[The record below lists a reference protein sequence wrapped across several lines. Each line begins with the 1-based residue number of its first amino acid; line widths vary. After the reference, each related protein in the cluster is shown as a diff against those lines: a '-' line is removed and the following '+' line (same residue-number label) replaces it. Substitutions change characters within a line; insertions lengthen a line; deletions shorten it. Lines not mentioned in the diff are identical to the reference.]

1 MKLVTPMEEETEKM
15 VVAGL
20 IDKATNST
28 RPEVDP
34 RLLKAI
40 KSVVRSSDSELR
52 LAAHTLMSL
61 MKRDHSQVRYLA
73 LLIIDELFM
82 RSKLFRTIV
91 VENLDQLLTLSVGF
105 RRTLPLPPPASVASV
120 LRIKAIEFLEKWNS
134 SFGIHYRQL
143 RLGYDYLKNTLR
155 FQFPNLQANAARL
168 QQERR
173 EREMRTKEILLKKF
187 ETLKEN
193 LTSIKDEIQLTVDEI
208 GECLNILSTK
218 DEEDI
223 LLPPLD
229 DEEIV
234 EFRNSE
240 LRQIRLDSLKEGE
253 KIKEDSENK
262 IVFDALRELFKI
274 LVTKHMVTVQ
284 EWISVLIRVETTDT
298 RFRDSTL
305 KDLIDIHN
313 HLKSVKKKCEE
324 SGCTLPKTRSAEE
337 EDIWEEGN
345 VEAENGKL
353 HKVPDQSGD
362 CSLGLNFSGMRVEAP
377 ECGNLNVRG
386 SDKLQMANGGSETDT
401 SRGKLLAEAPVM
413 SWGSFLDDWGSG
425 SSRDVLAN
433 QRGLD
438 LDGHWGR
445 VDRDAVIPAEK
456 IAELKVHATVYREDP
471 IEIQPCRAPLRNG
484 GLCQRRD
491 LKVCPFHGPIVPRD
505 DEGNPIDSDPST
517 EDQAA
522 ESEQQEPINRC
533 SSVGGKIHDLD
544 DKLVEKLAKQAVK
557 NVRQRD
563 KEDTKRREHDK
574 QILKRAKLAKVREHN
589 QEVLRDAALAST
601 SRSLYAGEVQDRA
614 LSSRSSSRSKKE
626 TLASMLKKKKTAKDR
641 LGQRLLNGRA
651 RDATVRQLTVA
662 EDANYRE
669 AFPNQW

>member
-1 MKLVTPMEEETEKM
+1 MKLGKAMEAEEKKM
-15 VVAGL
+15 VVEGL

-28 RPEVDP
+28 RPEVEP
-34 RLLKAI
+34 RILKSI

-82 RSKLFRTIV
+82 RSKLFRIII

-105 RRTLPLPPPASVASV
+105 RRNLPLPPPASVASV
-120 LRIKAIEFLEKWNS
+120 LRPKAIEFLEKWNS

-143 RLGYDYLKNTLR
+143 RLGYDHLKNTLR
-155 FQFPNLQANAARL
+155 LHFPNLQANAARIR
-168 QQERR
+168 QERR
-173 EREMRTKEILLKKF
+173 ERETRTKEILLKKF

-193 LTSIKDEIQLTVDEI
+193 LASIKDEIQSTVDEI

-223 LLPPLD
+223 LFPPLD
-229 DEEIV
+229 DTEIV

-253 KIKEDSENK
+253 KIKEDSENEV
-262 IVFDALRELFKI
+262 VFDALRELFKV

-284 EWISVLIRVETTDT
+284 EWISVLIRVEPTDT

-305 KDLIDIHN
+305 KDFIDTHN

-324 SGCTLPKTRSAEE
+324 SGCTLPKSRSLEE

-345 VEAENGKL
+345 VEPENGKSFE
-353 HKVPDQSGD
+353 KPDRGED
-362 CSLGLNFSGMRVEAP
+362 FSLNLNFSGMRVEAP
-377 ECGNLNVRG
+377 ECSNLNIKG
-386 SDKLQMANGGSETDT
+386 KGKLPVANGGSETDT

-413 SWGSFLDDWGSG
+413 NWGSFLDDWGSN
-425 SSRDVLAN
+425 SRDVLAN

-445 VDRDAVIPAEK
+445 VDHDAVIPADK
-456 IAELKVHATVYREDP
+456 IAELKVHATVYKEDP
-471 IEIQPCRAPLRNG
+471 VEIQPCRAPLRNG

-491 LKVCPFHGPIVPRD
+491 LKICPFHGPIIPRD
-505 DEGNPIDSDPST
+505 DEGKPFDTVSST

-522 ESEQQEPINRC
+522 QLVEQQEPISPC
-533 SSVGGKIHDLD
+533 PSVAENLHELD

-563 KEDTKRREHDK
+563 REETKKREQDK
-574 QILKRAKLAKVREHN
+574 QISKRAKLAKVREHN
-589 QEVLRDAALAST
+589 QDVLRDAALAST
-601 SRSLYAGEVQDRA
+601 SRSLYAGENLD
-614 LSSRSSSRSKKE
+614 RSSSSKSKKE
-626 TLASMLKKKKTAKDR
+626 TLASMLKKKETTKDR
-641 LGQRLLNGRA
+641 LGQRLLNARA